1 MFLKGFFTNSS
12 GILTSRILGF
22 FRDLLT
28 ANTLGAGIYS
38 DMFFV
43 AFKLPNLFRRIFGE
57 GAFNQSFL
65 PGFFKA
71 RFRGGF
77 ALKIGSIFCIILLF
91 LSLFVFFFS
100 ESITKLLAFGFSKE
114 LITLTAP
121 LVAINF
127 WYLLLIF
134 IVTLFGAMLQYKRNF
149 TAWAYSPALLNI
161 IMIVALLL
169 AQNSEAYEAVL
180 ILSYGVLAGGVAQI
194 LLHLFPMYRLGFLKL
209 LFCGFKELQ
218 DSTNSTH
225 IKARKNNINRSVKK
239 FFKQFFPAMLGSSTA
254 QISSFIDTLL
264 ASFLASG
271 AISYLY
277 YANRIFQLPLA
288 IFAIATSTA
297 LFPIV
302 AKYIKESK
310 EQEAINALAKSFW
323 LLLILLSICTL
334 GGILLKNEIIWLLF
348 ERGKFMREDTLICA
362 NVFGAY
368 LIGLI
373 PFGLSRVFSLW
384 LYSKNKQA
392 LAAKISAFSLIFG
405 TISSLIL
412 MQFFGVVGLAF
423 AGSISGFIVFFLT
436 LHYFS
441 WKIFFKILWN
451 PRLIALTCGVL
462 FLESI
467 ILLEF
472 KTNIFNLQTL

>member
-43 AFKLPNLFRRIFGE
+43 AFKLPNLFRRVFGE

-77 ALKIGSIFCIILLF
+77 TLKIGLIFSAILLL
-91 LSLFVFFFS
+91 LSLFVCLFS
-100 ESITKLLAFGFSKE
+100 EPITKLLAFGFSKD
-114 LITLTAP
+114 LIALTAP
-121 LVAINF
+121 LVVINF
-127 WYLLLIF
+127 WYLLLVF

-149 TAWAYSPALLNI
+149 TAWAYSPALLNLAMI
-161 IMIVALLL
+161 IALLL
-169 AQNSEAYEAVL
+169 AQNHEAYQAVL

-194 LLHLFPMYRLGFLKL
+194 ILHFIPMQRLGFLKL
-209 LFCGFKELQ
+209 LICGVKELK
-218 DSTNSTH
+218 DSTKHN
-225 IKARKNNINRSVKK
+225 RKNSINTSVKE

-254 QISSFIDTLL
+254 QIASFIDTLL

-288 IFAIATSTA
+288 VFAIATSTA
-297 LFPIV
+297 LFPMV

-310 EQEAINALAKSFW
+310 EQEALKSLTKSFW
-323 LLLILLSICTL
+323 LLLILLSLCTI
-334 GGILLKNEIIWLLF
+334 GGILLKDEIIWLLF
-348 ERGKFMREDTLICA
+348 ERGKFTREDSLICA
-362 NVFGAY
+362 SVFGAY
-368 LIGLI
+368 LIGLL
-373 PFGLSRVFSLW
+373 PFGLSRIFSLW
-384 LYSKNKQA
+384 LYSQSKQA
-392 LAAKISAFSLIFG
+392 LAAKISAFSLLVG
-405 TISSLIL
+405 TFFSLIL
-412 MQFFGVVGLAF
+412 MQFLGAVGLAL
-423 AGSISGFIVFFLT
+423 AGSISGFVVFFLT
-436 LHYFS
+436 LHFFS
-441 WKIFFKILWN
+441 WKMFFKILWN
-451 PRLIALTCGVL
+451 PKFIALTCTIL
-462 FLESI
+462 LLESL
-467 ILLEF
+467 ILLAF
-472 KTNIFNLQTL
+472 KTYIFSLQTLPA

>member
-1 MFLKGFFTNSS
+1 MFLKGFLTNSS

-43 AFKLPNLFRRIFGE
+43 AFKLPNLFRRVFGE

-65 PGFFKA
+65 PEFFKA

-77 ALKIGSIFCIILLF
+77 ALKIGLIFCVFLL
-91 LSLFVFFFS
+91 LLCLVVMLFS
-100 ESITKLLAFGFSKE
+100 TPITKLLAFGFSKE
-114 LITLTAP
+114 LIILTAP

-149 TAWAYSPALLNI
+149 TAWAFSPALLNLAMI
-161 IMIVALLL
+161 IALLL

-180 ILSYGVLAGGVAQI
+180 MLSYGVLAGGVAQI
-194 LLHLFPMYRLGFLKL
+194 LLYFAPMQRLGFLKL
-209 LFCGFKELQ
+209 LICGAKELRDCTKQ
-218 DSTNSTH
+218 T
-225 IKARKNNINRSVKK
+225 RKQSINASVKQ

-254 QISSFIDTLL
+254 QIASFIDTLL

-297 LFPIV
+297 LFPLV
-302 AKYIKESK
+302 ARFLK
-310 EQEAINALAKSFW
+310 EQKEKEALKALSKSFW
-323 LLLILLSICTL
+323 LLAILLSVCTL

-348 ERGKFMREDTLICA
+348 ERGKFTREDTLICA

-368 LIGLI
+368 LIGLL
-373 PFGLSRVFSLW
+373 PFGLAKIFSLW
-384 LYSKNKQA
+384 LYSKNQQA
-392 LAAKISAFSLIFG
+392 LAAKISALSLLIG
-405 TISSLIL
+405 TFFSLIL
-412 MQFFGVVGLAF
+412 MQFFGALGLAF
-423 AGSISGFIVFFLT
+423 AGSISGFVVFFLT

-441 WKIFFKILWN
+441 WKHFFAIVWN
-451 PRLIALTCGVL
+451 PKWIFCTCFLLSVELCLLIA
-462 FLESI
+462 
-467 ILLEF
+467 F
-472 KTNIFNLQTL
+472 KTYLFCLN

>member
-43 AFKLPNLFRRIFGE
+43 AFKLPNLFRRVFGE

-77 ALKIGSIFCIILLF
+77 ALKIGLIFCAILLV
-91 LSLFVFFFS
+91 LSLFVCVFS

-114 LITLTAP
+114 LIALTAP

-149 TAWAYSPALLNI
+149 TAWAYSPALLNFAMI
-161 IMIVALLL
+161 IALLL
-169 AQNSEAYEAVL
+169 AQESETYTAVL
-180 ILSYGVLAGGVAQI
+180 ILSYGVLAGGMAQI
-194 LLHLFPMYRLGFLKL
+194 LLHFIPMQRLGFLKL
-209 LFCGFKELQ
+209 LVCGTKELK
-218 DSTNSTH
+218 DSTKHT
-225 IKARKNNINRSVKK
+225 RKNSINASVKQ

-254 QISSFIDTLL
+254 QIASFIDTLL

-302 AKYIKESK
+302 AKFIKESK
-310 EQEAINALAKSFW
+310 EKEALKALTKSFW

-362 NVFGAY
+362 SVFGAY
-368 LIGLI
+368 LIGLL
-373 PFGLSRVFSLW
+373 PFGLSRIFSLW
-384 LYSKNKQA
+384 LYSQNKQA
-392 LAAKISAFSLIFG
+392 LAAKISAFSLLTG
-405 TISSLIL
+405 TIFSLIL
-412 MQFFGVVGLAF
+412 MQFFGAVGLAL
-423 AGSISGFIVFFLT
+423 AGSISGFTVFFLT

-441 WKIFFKILWN
+441 WQAFFKILWN
-451 PRLIALTCGVL
+451 LKFIALTCAL
-462 FLESI
+462 LLLEAL
-467 ILLEF
+467 ILLGF
-472 KTNIFNLQTL
+472 KAHIFSLQIPLF

>member
-28 ANTLGAGIYS
+28 ANTLGAGMYS

-71 RFRGGF
+71 RLRGGF
-77 ALKIGSIFCIILLF
+77 ALKIGLIFCTILLALCLF
-91 LSLFVFFFS
+91 VSLFS
-100 ESITKLLAFGFSKE
+100 EPITKLLAFGFSKE
-114 LITLTAP
+114 LIALTAP

-127 WYLLLIF
+127 WYLPLVF

-149 TAWAYSPALLNI
+149 TAWAYSPALLNLAMI
-161 IMIVALLL
+161 ISLLL

-180 ILSYGVLAGGVAQI
+180 ILSYGVLAGGIAQI
-194 LLHLFPMYRLGFLKL
+194 ALHFIPMYNLGFLKL
-209 LFCGFKELQ
+209 LFCGAKELK
-218 DSTNSTH
+218 DSTKQN
-225 IKARKNNINRSVKK
+225 RKNSINASIKQ

-254 QISSFIDTLL
+254 QIASFIDTLL

-288 IFAIATSTA
+288 VFAIATSTA
-297 LFPIV
+297 LFPLV

-310 EQEAINALAKSFW
+310 EKEAINALAKSFW
-323 LLLILLSICTL
+323 LLFVLLSLCTL
-334 GGILLKNEIIWLLF
+334 GGTLLKDEMIWLLF
-348 ERGKFMREDTLICA
+348 ERGKFTREDTLMCA
-362 NVFGAY
+362 SVFGAY
-368 LIGLI
+368 LIGLL
-373 PFGLSRVFSLW
+373 PFGLSRIFSLW
-384 LYSKNKQA
+384 LYSYSKQA
-392 LAAKISAFSLIFG
+392 LAAKISAFSLLVG
-405 TISSLIL
+405 TIFSLIL
-412 MQFFGVVGLAF
+412 MQFFGAVGLAF
-423 AGSISGFIVFFLT
+423 AGSISGFVVFFLT

-441 WKIFFKILWN
+441 WQKFFKILWN
-451 PRLIALTCGVL
+451 LKLICITCGL
-462 FLESI
+462 LGLEYLV
-467 ILLEF
+467 ILGF
-472 KTNIFNLQTL
+472 KQYIFKI